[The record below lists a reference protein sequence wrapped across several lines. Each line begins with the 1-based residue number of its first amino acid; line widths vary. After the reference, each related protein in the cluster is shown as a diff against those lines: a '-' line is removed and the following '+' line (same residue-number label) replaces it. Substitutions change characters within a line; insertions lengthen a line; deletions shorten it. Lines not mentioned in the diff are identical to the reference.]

1 MSINQHKITLL
12 SKNTIHKYT
21 AVELIICLKITDFL
35 IICSNI
41 VSYKMVFHNT
51 YSVLLSEWKDKL
63 RLIFTPRCH
72 IRTFT
77 RHKRFN
83 HILGFR

>member
-1 MSINQHKITLL
+1 MIMLP
-12 SKNTIHKYT
+12 KNTVHKYTDMYT
-21 AVELIICLKITDFL
+21 AVELIIFLKIIDFL

-63 RLIFTPRCH
+63 RLIFTP
-72 IRTFT
+72 
-77 RHKRFN
+77 
-83 HILGFR
+83 